1 MAKWLLRG
9 SRDQTAG
16 SREKIPHSDLGR
28 GVPNLCNFASSQLC
42 GVAMSS
48 NRHGRYG
55 RSHYGRYNL
64 RKKAPRS
71 FSTLHRLGF
80 SADESPNE
88 LLAPVAEEIES
99 EEPDTRLSTEDE
111 EGAVGYASRL
121 DDVALRDQGSDSE
134 PSGADRQP
142 FGPTAGPSGSVRQP
156 PEPLSDSETELA
168 TEVGQMEREIR
179 KVRAGLLRQKRDAL
193 RHELQALQDSAAR
206 AAAVKRQHGNT
217 RGKPKKATRKQ
228 SSPRMRKAK
237 AAGSSTGRKKS
248 ATKSTK
254 SVTIDHLRSINE
266 LSELADGELADLG
279 FGGEHSDSGEPDS
292 DEDPGTEP
300 DSPNVNKNCAF
311 FDKRKQSRWAGQE
324 FANQQGDLLDSFHSG
339 MGEIKMRP
347 QYDLNYDSSVKS
359 GIKDRVS
366 DLVKTKLVYAHMG
379 LPFERSRQG
388 KMTFHDLDYA
398 AFVEGELGVIL
409 DTSSHTSEGEM
420 MGRLKLIQKISQ
432 MQTVYEW
439 SAVHDFY
446 ASILHKIERGAVRW
460 GTLDLPAL
468 ELSIM
473 SRASLLVNKSGLR
486 GQGKGASFR
495 ESSWGGTGSQQPRAA
510 ATVERGKRGGAQ
522 SVFFCSPF
530 QRNKCWYD
538 GPHPGNYNGRTVT
551 RLHICATCWQKDRKQ
566 CPHPESANEC
576 PHNKQWRRAE
586 KPSLEWLVWAN
597 AKIGH
602 LGQPNY
608 LGAQIPAP
616 SGLNIPFLKSHCSR
630 VEDKLIIKFAEFG
643 CPIGLDKS
651 VKLLNKKV
659 QNHKGAR
666 EFPKQIDSY
675 LEKECRLGA
684 CIGPFQQNPF
694 KQACHISPIN
704 SVEKRDSTERRVIVD
719 LSYPKNGLSVNA
731 AINLDLVSDMD
742 MSLKYPTVDA
752 LVDLVVRKVRG
763 CALMKRDLSRAYRQ
777 IPVDM
782 GDIHTL
788 GYQWRGGTVF
798 RLSLTH
804 GVEISG
810 LFLPEDDKPNSSYSG
825 GWRLWVRQL
834 PRWLWW
840 SRNLD

>member
-1 MAKWLLRG
+1 
-9 SRDQTAG
+9 
-16 SREKIPHSDLGR
+16 
-28 GVPNLCNFASSQLC
+28 
-42 GVAMSS
+42 MSS

-99 EEPDTRLSTEDE
+99 EEPDTGLSTEDE

-168 TEVGQMEREIR
+168 TEVGQIEREIR

-193 RHELQALQDSAAR
+193 RHVLQALQDSAAR

-237 AAGSSTGRKKS
+237 AAGSSAGRKKS

-279 FGGEHSDSGEPDS
+279 FGGEHSGSGEPDS

-439 SAVHDFY
+439 SAVRDFY

-460 GTLDLPAL
+460 GMLDLPAL

-473 SRASLLVNKSGLR
+473 SRASLLVNKSGLC

-495 ESSWGGTGSQQPRAA
+495 ESSWGGHW
-510 ATVERGKRGGAQ
+510 E
-522 SVFFCSPF
+522 
-530 QRNKCWYD
+530 
-538 GPHPGNYNGRTVT
+538 
-551 RLHICATCWQKDRKQ
+551 
-566 CPHPESANEC
+566 
-576 PHNKQWRRAE
+576 
-586 KPSLEWLVWAN
+586 
-597 AKIGH
+597 
-602 LGQPNY
+602 
-608 LGAQIPAP
+608 
-616 SGLNIPFLKSHCSR
+616 
-630 VEDKLIIKFAEFG
+630 
-643 CPIGLDKS
+643 
-651 VKLLNKKV
+651 
-659 QNHKGAR
+659 
-666 EFPKQIDSY
+666 
-675 LEKECRLGA
+675 
-684 CIGPFQQNPF
+684 
-694 KQACHISPIN
+694 
-704 SVEKRDSTERRVIVD
+704 
-719 LSYPKNGLSVNA
+719 
-731 AINLDLVSDMD
+731 
-742 MSLKYPTVDA
+742 PT
-752 LVDLVVRKVRG
+752 
-763 CALMKRDLSRAYRQ
+763 
-777 IPVDM
+777 
-782 GDIHTL
+782 T
-788 GYQWRGGTVF
+788 
-798 RLSLTH
+798 
-804 GVEISG
+804 
-810 LFLPEDDKPNSSYSG
+810 
-825 GWRLWVRQL
+825 
-834 PRWLWW
+834 
-840 SRNLD
+840 